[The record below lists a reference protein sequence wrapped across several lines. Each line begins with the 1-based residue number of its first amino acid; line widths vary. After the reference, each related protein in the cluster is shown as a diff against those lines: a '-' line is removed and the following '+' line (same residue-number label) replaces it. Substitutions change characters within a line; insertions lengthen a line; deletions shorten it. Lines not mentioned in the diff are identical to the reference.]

1 MLGAGPNLPNG
12 SPVEVLNL
20 AGTAPI
26 SGVAQIAG
34 GYQDACAVTNAGTAL
49 CWGANQAGE
58 DGNATNTAVSSPV
71 QVLDIAG
78 TSPLVGVTAI
88 VSGDNDACAITSA
101 GGVLCWG
108 DPFNGELGNNYG
120 PDTEI
125 PVQVSGLTSGVM
137 EIAAG
142 YHHNCAVLSNGGVMC
157 WGFNINGQLGNGN
170 TNDASTPVA
179 VEGVGG
185 AGLLKLF

>member
-1 MLGAGPNLPNG
+1 
-12 SPVEVLNL
+12 VEVLNL

-34 GYQDACAVTNAGTAL
+34 GYQDACAVTNAGAVV

-58 DGNATNTAVSSPV
+58 DGNATNIAVSSPV

-78 TSPLVGVTAI
+78 TSPLVGVKAV
-88 VSGDNDACAITSA
+88 VSGDNDACGLTTA

-137 EIAAG
+137 DIAAG
-142 YHHNCAVLSNGGVMC
+142 YHHNCAVLSSGGVMC
-157 WGFNINGQLGNGN
+157 WGLNLNGQLGNGN
-170 TNDASTPVA
+170 TNDALTPVV
-179 VEGVGG
+179 VEGMGG
-185 AGLLKLF
+185 SGVLKLF